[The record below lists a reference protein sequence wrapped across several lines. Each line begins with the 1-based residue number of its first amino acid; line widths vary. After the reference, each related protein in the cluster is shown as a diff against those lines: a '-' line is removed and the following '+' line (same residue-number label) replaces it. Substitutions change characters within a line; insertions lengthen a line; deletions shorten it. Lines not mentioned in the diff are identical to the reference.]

1 MRKILLSTVSLVV
14 LSGTT
19 LAADLA
25 SRKETVAAPVVAP
38 LWQGFYTGLNSGY
51 GFGTASNAQNYGWA
65 NPNEIY
71 TPGYPVDAAA
81 FAGANSFLGRNINQ
95 GGFIGG
101 GQVGYN
107 YQYGQSFVVGLEA
120 DIQGAGIGGQGNVN
134 GWAPYNNQG
143 GYLANGIV
151 QAGI

>member
-120 DIQGAGIGGQGNVN
+120 DIQGAGLVVRVTSMDGLLTTTRAAI
-134 GWAPYNNQG
+134 
-143 GYLANGIV
+143 
-151 QAGI
+151 